1 MKHLNCWNIIEK
13 LIDVSVRSYIHANW
27 FLPYTEIY
35 LSFSLL
41 FQQFRIFH
49 RKCISNLIIGRQI
62 FPKLFSII
70 LFVESGYNTEHNTC
84 TQAGQYILVF
94 GEVIMCKICFE
105 EEVNF
110 MKGFMISFFFIRMA
124 EEEEEVRISV
134 EGGTMGIKN
143 PISCPLL

>member
-105 EEVNF
+105 KEENF
-110 MKGFMISFFFIRMA
+110 MKGFMISFFHKN
-124 EEEEEVRISV
+124 
-134 EGGTMGIKN
+134 GGGGWRDTNNCRGGNYGNKKN
-143 PISCPLL
+143 Q